1 MRGIN
6 MRLLLLTFGAAGLLA
21 VPVLACPVCNTGTG
35 RAVRAGILSSH
46 FGSNLLATLVPFVFF
61 LGIAYLIYYGLP
73 GKAAPPPLGE
83 QGADGRP
90 SEAEQDGMEGKH
102 DSHDPLRRNK

>member
-6 MRLLLLTFGAAGLLA
+6 MRLLLLTFGAIGLLA
-21 VPVLACPVCNTGTG
+21 APALACPVCNTGTG

-46 FGSNLLATLVPFVFF
+46 FGANLLATLVPFVFF

-73 GKAAPPPLGE
+73 GKAAPHPLGE

-90 SEAEQDGMEGKH
+90 HGSRTGRHGGKA
-102 DSHDPLRRNK
+102 